1 MAGLAARGRRVLSAA
16 QAKIVR
22 GSPEFHCEQAPD
34 TRVVFGDRRNRTVP
48 WRGLHQMA
56 FSTKP
61 RSEFRSP
68 AMLAAV
74 LRSMLKRSPAPLCPQ
89 APRGKPA
96 RPPTRRGRRWPRMRH
111 RSSAPIRG
119 RMCARRLGTGTK
131 ISRADLRLAA
141 RDIAAAIVPLNDLPW
156 AERGAR
162 LT

>member
-1 MAGLAARGRRVLSAA
+1 LAARGRRVLSAA

-22 GSPEFHCEQAPD
+22 GSAEFHCDQALD
-34 TRVVFGDRRNRTVP
+34 ARVVFGDRRNRTVP

-74 LRSMLKRSPAPLCPQ
+74 LRSMLKRSPAPPCSPTPLRVTSQ
-89 APRGKPA
+89 AA
-96 RPPTRRGRRWPRMRH
+96 DVAEQGRRMRPKALPRPW
-111 RSSAPIRG
+111 AG
-119 RMCARRLGTGTK
+119 CAAWRLGTGHK
-131 ISRADLRLAA
+131 ISRADQRLSA

-156 AERGAR
+156 AKRAR
-162 LT
+162 A